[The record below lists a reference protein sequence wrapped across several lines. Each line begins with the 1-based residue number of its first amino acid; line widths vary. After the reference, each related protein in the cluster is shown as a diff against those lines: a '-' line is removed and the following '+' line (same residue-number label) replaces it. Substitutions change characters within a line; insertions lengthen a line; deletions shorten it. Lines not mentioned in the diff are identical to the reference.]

1 MNWDKALV
9 ILPQIVVCIVLGACV
24 IAGHDSYITDAL
36 LAVSGSLTGLSLYRT
51 VVKQE
56 TPRE

>member
-1 MNWDKALV
+1 MSWDKFLV
-9 ILPQIVVCIVLGACV
+9 IMPQVVVVIVLGACV
-24 IAGHDSYITDAL
+24 IAGHDSYITDGL

-56 TPRE
+56 APRE